1 MAGALD
7 REARLLSA
15 LLRSLGPYIR
25 RHRLSVAAGLFC
37 VILGNV
43 FQLSGPQFLRRGVDA
58 VAAGASLR
66 HILLLALGLLAAAI
80 LTGAARYAMRQ
91 LLNGV
96 SRHIEYDIRTD
107 LYGHLQTLEPA
118 FYHRTP
124 TGDLMALSTND
135 LAAVRMVAGP
145 AVMYATE
152 TVTRVAMALPLM
164 GGIDWRLTGFALIPM
179 LGVPTAI
186 VLMGPVIERRFAA
199 VQEHFGT
206 LSTYVHENLSGVRIV
221 RAYGQEAPQSEQFRG
236 LSQEYL
242 RRNMA
247 LARAWGALFPAV
259 TLIGGLGGLIAL
271 WYGGTLV
278 MRGSVTL
285 GDFVAFTTYLGLLV
299 WPMIAMGWVINL
311 FQRAAASM
319 ARIRRILETRAT
331 IADPAAPRSLPAAAG
346 ARRVEFRGVWFR
358 YPARAEESEAT
369 RRGWALEDISFTAEP
384 GHWVAIVGATG
395 AGKSTLVELIVRL
408 ADPERGSVLVDGVDV
423 RDLSLAV
430 LREAVGFVPQETFLF
445 SQTIGE
451 NIGMDRYDATA
462 VEAAARTAQLHETV
476 TGFPDG
482 YATMLGERGI
492 NLSGG
497 QKQRTAIARALVREP
512 PILVLDDALSA
523 VDTETEA
530 AILHG
535 LRGAVRGK
543 TALVVSH
550 RITAVRDADLILV
563 LDDGRL
569 VETGRHEELFA
580 KRGRY
585 WELLRRQE
593 IEERL
598 EAEEVMG

>member
-1 MAGALD
+1 
-7 REARLLSA
+7 
-15 LLRSLGPYIR
+15 
-25 RHRLSVAAGLFC
+25 V
-37 VILGNV
+37 
-43 FQLSGPQFLRRGVDA
+43 
-58 VAAGASLR
+58 
-66 HILLLALGLLAAAI
+66 
-80 LTGAARYAMRQ
+80 LTGAARFAMRQ
-91 LLNGV
+91 FLNGV
-96 SRHIEYDIRTD
+96 SRKIEYDLRND

-145 AVMYATE
+145 AVMYAVE
-152 TVTRVAMALPLM
+152 TITRVAMALPLM

-186 VLMGPVIERRFAA
+186 VIMGPVIERRFAA
-199 VQEHFGT
+199 VQDHFGT

-221 RAYGQEAPQSEQFRG
+221 RAYGQEESQSARFRD

-259 TLIGGLGGLIAL
+259 TLIGGLGGVIAL

-278 MRGSVTL
+278 MRGTVTL
-285 GDFVAFTTYLGLLV
+285 GGFVAFTTYLGLLV

-319 ARIRRILETRAT
+319 ARIRRILETPAQ
-331 IADPAAPRSLPAAAG
+331 IADPAAPQALPAAAG
-346 ARRVEFRGVWFR
+346 ARRVEFRDVWFR
-358 YPARAEESEAT
+358 YPARMGETEAT
-369 RRGWALEDISFTAEP
+369 RRGWALEGISFTAEA

-408 ADPERGSVLVDGVDV
+408 ADPERGQVLVDGVDV
-423 RDLSLAV
+423 REAGLAE
-430 LREAVGFVPQETFLF
+430 LRRAVGFVPQETFLF
-445 SQTIGE
+445 SQSIAE
-451 NIGMDRYDATA
+451 NIGMGGHEPAA
-462 VEAAARTAQLHETV
+462 VEGAARTAQLHETV

-482 YATMLGERGI
+482 YETMLGERGI

-512 PILVLDDALSA
+512 AILVLDDALSA

-530 AILHG
+530 AILHA

-550 RITAVRDADLILV
+550 RLTAVRDADLILV
-563 LDDGRL
+563 LDEGRL

-580 KRGRY
+580 RRGKY

-598 EAEEVMG
+598 DTAEYPTTSTASPSGTPA